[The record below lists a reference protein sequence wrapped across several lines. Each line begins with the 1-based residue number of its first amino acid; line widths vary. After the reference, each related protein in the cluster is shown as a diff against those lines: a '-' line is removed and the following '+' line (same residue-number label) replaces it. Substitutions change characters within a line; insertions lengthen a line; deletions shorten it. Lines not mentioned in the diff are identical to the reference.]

1 MIKPK
6 IPKNETQR
14 LQALRNLHIMDTKS
28 EERFDRIT
36 RVVQNLFNVPI
47 ASVSFIDQER
57 EWYKSRYGLEL
68 SEMPRELSFG
78 GHAILQKDIM
88 IVKDALEDARFND
101 NPLVLGEPD
110 IRYYLGCPLKIKDQ
124 FNVGTLCLM
133 DHKEQRFSTID
144 LDIIKELAE
153 TIETEFEEEHRST
166 VDDLTQ
172 ISNREGFALVGKQII
187 KRCNE
192 FDKSILLIY
201 FDLSKLK
208 SINELYGRDEGNNML
223 QIFSQQLLR
232 NFRHTDAV
240 ARLGGDKFCV
250 LCSGMF
256 QKHFPNVIQR
266 FQSKLASIQTNCP
279 IEFTAGTVEYKRWRH
294 HSIDS
299 LIEETYEKIY
309 EHKRHSH

>member
-1 MIKPK
+1 MIKPEK
-6 IPKNETQR
+6 PKNEARR
-14 LQALRNLHIMDTKS
+14 LQALQSLHIMDTQS

-57 EWYKSRYGLEL
+57 EWYKSKYGIQLT
-68 SEMPRELSFG
+68 EMPREISFG
-78 GHAILQKDIM
+78 AHAILQEDIM
-88 IVKDALEDARFND
+88 IVNDALEDARFND
-101 NPLVLGEPD
+101 NPLVLGEPV

-133 DHKEQRFSTID
+133 DHKPQRFSDVD

-153 TIETEFEEEHRST
+153 TIEIEFEEQHRST
-166 VDDLTQ
+166 VDELTQ
-172 ISNREGFALVGKQII
+172 ISNRDGFILVGKQII

-192 FDKSILLIY
+192 FDKNILLIY
-201 FDLSKLK
+201 FDLSQLK
-208 SINELYGRDEGNNML
+208 SINEHYGHDAGNDTL
-223 QIFSQQLLR
+223 KIFSQQLLK

-250 LCSGMF
+250 LCSGMN
-256 QKHFPNVIQR
+256 QAHFPNVIKR
-266 FQSKLASIQTNCP
+266 FKSKLSLMQTRQP
-279 IEFTAGTVEYKRWRH
+279 IKFTVGTVEYKRWRH
-294 HSIDS
+294 HSINS

-309 EHKRHSH
+309 ENKRHSH

>member
-14 LQALRNLHIMDTKS
+14 LRVLRSLHIMDTQS

-68 SEMPRELSFG
+68 TETPREISFG
-78 GHAILQKDIM
+78 AHVILQEDIM
-88 IVKDALEDARFND
+88 IVKDALKDARFND

-110 IRYYLGCPLKIKDQ
+110 IRYYLGCPLKIKEQ

-133 DHKEQRFSTID
+133 DHKSQRFSNVD

-153 TIETEFEEEHRST
+153 TIETEFEEQHRST

-172 ISNREGFALVGKQII
+172 ISNREGFILVGKQII

-192 FDKSILLIY
+192 FDKNVLLLY
-201 FDLSKLK
+201 FDLRQLK
-208 SINELYGRDEGNNML
+208 FINEHYGYNEGNNIL
-223 QIFSQQLLR
+223 KIFSQQLLG

-250 LCSGMF
+250 LCSGMHE
-256 QKHFPNVIQR
+256 KNFPDVIKR
-266 FQSKLASIQTNCP
+266 FQNRLALTQTRFP

-294 HSIDS
+294 HSIHT

-309 EHKRHSH
+309 ENKRHSH

>member
-14 LQALRNLHIMDTKS
+14 LQALRSLHIMDTQS

-68 SEMPRELSFG
+68 TEMPRELSFG
-78 GHAILQKDIM
+78 AHAILQEDIM

-101 NPLVLGEPD
+101 NPLVLGEHD

-133 DHKEQRFSTID
+133 DHKSQRFSNID

-153 TIETEFEEEHRST
+153 TIETEFEAEHLST

-192 FDKSILLIY
+192 FDKNILLIY
-201 FDLSKLK
+201 FDLSGLK
-208 SINELYGRDEGNNML
+208 SINEHYGRDEGNNIL

-256 QKHFPNVIQR
+256 QKHFPNVIKR
-266 FQSKLASIQTNCP
+266 FQNKLATIQTNCP
-279 IEFTAGTVEYKRWRH
+279 IEFTSGTVEYKRWKH
-294 HSIDS
+294 HSIYS

-309 EHKRHSH
+309 ENKRHSH